1 MGQWS
6 TACRGS
12 GNTISLVP
20 TMGFLHDG
28 HLSLM
33 KAGKD
38 LCDRLAVSIF
48 VNPTQFGPGED
59 FDTYPSNLER
69 DFRLCREIGA
79 DAVFTP
85 NAAALY
91 PTGFDTFIFQEKLPN
106 HLCGLSRPGHFQGV
120 MTVVAKLFNIVRP
133 DVAVF
138 GEKDFQQLAVIR
150 RMVTDLNFSVRIV
163 GHPTVREP
171 DGLAMSSRNSK
182 LSPDQRV
189 RARCL
194 NMALTAAQLSL
205 ENNITE
211 AGTLRDKAA
220 AFIGSHPETRIDY
233 ITICDPDT
241 LENVSK
247 IDKPALMAL
256 AVKIGD
262 TRLIDNMIL
271 DPHRTPQ
278 HS

>member
-1 MGQWS
+1 MTQWS
-6 TACRGS
+6 TKSRRAGES
-12 GNTISLVP
+12 IALVP

-33 KAGKD
+33 KAGKGF
-38 LCDRLAVSIF
+38 CDKLVASIF
-48 VNPTQFGPGED
+48 VNPTQFAPGED

-69 DFRLCREIGA
+69 DFRLCRETGV
-79 DAVFTP
+79 DVLFTP

-91 PTGFDTFIFQEKLPN
+91 PNGFDTFIFQEKLPN
-106 HLCGLSRPGHFQGV
+106 HLCGLSRTGHFQGV
-120 MTVVAKLFNIVRP
+120 MTIVAKLFNIVSP
-133 DVAVF
+133 DVAIF

-150 RMVTDLNFSVRIV
+150 RMVTDLNFNIRIV

-189 RARCL
+189 TARCL
-194 NMALTAAQLSL
+194 NLALGTAQDSL
-205 ENNITE
+205 DDHITD
-211 AGTLRDKAA
+211 AATLLKHAA
-220 AFIGSHPETRIDY
+220 DFIRSHPDTRIDY
-233 ITICDPDT
+233 ISICDPDT
-241 LENVSK
+241 LEDMPR

-256 AVKIGD
+256 AVKVGD
-262 TRLIDNMIL
+262 TRLIDNTML
-271 DPHRTPQ
+271 HPNRTPQ

>member
-1 MGQWS
+1 MTQWS
-6 TACRGS
+6 TQRRKAGHALA
-12 GNTISLVP
+12 LVP

-33 KAGKD
+33 KEGKH
-38 LCDRLAVSIF
+38 LGDRLVVSIF

-59 FDTYPSNLER
+59 LATYPRNLER
-69 DFRLCREIGA
+69 DFRLCRETGA

-85 NAAALY
+85 NTADLY
-91 PTGFDTFIFQEKLPN
+91 PLGSDTFIFQQKLPN
-106 HLCGLSRPGHFQGV
+106 HLCGLSRTGHFQGV
-120 MTVVAKLFNIVRP
+120 MTIVAKLFNIVRP

-150 RMVTDLNFSVRIV
+150 RMVKDLNFNIRIV
-163 GHPTVREP
+163 GHPTVRES

-189 RARCL
+189 TAQCL
-194 NMALTAAQLSL
+194 NMALKIAQGSL
-205 ENNITE
+205 EKNIT
-211 AGTLRDKAA
+211 DAA
-220 AFIGSHPETRIDY
+220 ILTKNAADFIQSHPETAIDF

-247 IDKPALMAL
+247 IDKPVLMAL
-256 AVKIGD
+256 AVKVGA

-271 DPHRTPQ
+271 HPNRTPQ
-278 HS
+278 K